1 MLFGPKKSVFH
12 NVGYFFGFDQ
22 VPNIL
27 EWGVGGSIEANTH
40 IKRCIRVLGSYLI
53 WEGYWWCLVVRF
65 ALFTITSEGLEHVC
79 TAYMEA
85 RLKLQSEE
93 TCNIGLQT
101 NEFSQVQ
108 DMIYFEFFW
117 VYIKNRGSRSQD
129 FMN

>member
-1 MLFGPKKSVFH
+1 MVFGGQICIIH
-12 NVGYFFGFDQ
+12 NR
-22 VPNIL
+22 
-27 EWGVGGSIEANTH
+27 SRA
-40 IKRCIRVLGSYLI
+40 
-53 WEGYWWCLVVRF
+53 
-65 ALFTITSEGLEHVC
+65 LEHVC

-85 RLKLQSEE
+85 RFKLQSEE

-117 VYIKNRGSRSQD
+117 VYIKNRGSWSQD